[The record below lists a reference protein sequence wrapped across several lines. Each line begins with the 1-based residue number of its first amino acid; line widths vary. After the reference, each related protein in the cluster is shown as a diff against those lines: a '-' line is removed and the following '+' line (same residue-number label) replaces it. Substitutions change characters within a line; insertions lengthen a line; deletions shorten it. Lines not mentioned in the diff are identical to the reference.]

1 MKKRAAVMIL
11 LVVSLLLAACSDAAS
26 EAETSEIN
34 IGYFPNLSHGPA
46 MIGVENGYF
55 EDSFNE
61 INVNL
66 QHFPN
71 GSVFMDALS
80 TGQIDV
86 GYVGPGP
93 VINRYLQGGNVVMIG
108 NASRGENVLVVRN
121 DLDYTNAKDLDGKIV
136 ATPSTG
142 CTHDLLLR
150 KMLQEEGMA
159 VEENGGTVKRLAQAP
174 ASMMG
179 LFEQK
184 QIDAALVSE
193 PWASLMEAQ
202 GIARVVVDADEVPW
216 DGDLAA
222 SVLVARKD
230 FLEENPDIVAD
241 FLEANEKSI
250 SYIAENQ
257 AKAVEKM
264 VDHIEEITDQ
274 RLEKTVIN
282 SALDRVVYDSTV
294 NPSILQEFSDLLL
307 ELGFAEDDSSLEGL
321 FQ

>member
-1 MKKRAAVMIL
+1 MKKRVVL
-11 LVVSLLLAACSDAAS
+11 LLLAMSLLLAACSSAAS
-26 EAETSEIN
+26 EAETSVIN

-46 MIGVENGYF
+46 MIGVENGYY
-55 EDSFNE
+55 EEAFN
-61 INVNL
+61 NMDVNL

-93 VINRYLQGGNVVMIG
+93 VINRYLQGGNVVLIG
-108 NASRGENVLVVRN
+108 NASRGENVLVVRSDLEYNGLN
-121 DLDYTNAKDLDGKIV
+121 DLEGKIV

-142 CTHDLLLR
+142 CTHDLILR
-150 KMLQEEGMA
+150 KMLQEEGLA

-174 ASMMG
+174 ATMMG

-216 DGDLAA
+216 DGNLAA
-222 SVLVARKD
+222 SVLVARRD
-230 FLEENPDIVAD
+230 FLEQNPEAVAK
-241 FLEANEKSI
+241 FLEANEKAITYI
-250 SYIAENQ
+250 SENPTN
-257 AKAVEKM
+257 AIEKM
-264 VDHIEEITDQ
+264 AAHIEMITGQ
-274 RLEKTVIN
+274 EMEQAIIE
-282 SALDRVVYDSTV
+282 SALGRVFYSSEVDTAS
-294 NPSILQEFSDLLL
+294 LQEFSDLLL
-307 ELGFAEDDSSLEGL
+307 ELGFVEGDASLDGL
-321 FQ
+321 FY

>member
-1 MKKRAAVMIL
+1 MKKRVVFLVL
-11 LVVSLLLAACSDAAS
+11 LVVSLLLVACNSAAS

-55 EDSFNE
+55 EEAFGE
-61 INVNL
+61 MHVNF

-93 VINRYLQGGNVVMIG
+93 VINRYLQGGNVVLIS

-121 DLDYTNAKDLDGKIV
+121 DLEYQGVKDLDGKIV

-142 CTHDLLLR
+142 CTHDLILR

-159 VEENGGTVKRLAQAP
+159 VEENGGTVKRLVQAP

-193 PWASLMEAQ
+193 PWASLMEAK
-202 GIARVVVDADEVPW
+202 GIARVAVDADEVPW
-216 DGDLAA
+216 DGNLAA
-222 SVLVARKD
+222 SVLVASKD
-230 FLEENPDIVAD
+230 FLEQNPEATVA
-241 FLEANEKSI
+241 FLEANEKAI
-250 SYIAENQ
+250 ANIAEN
-257 AKAVEKM
+257 KGDAVEKM
-264 VDHIEEITDQ
+264 AEHIEMITGQ
-274 RLEKTVIN
+274 ELEQSIIE
-282 SALDRVVYDSTV
+282 SALGRVTFTSEV
-294 NPSILQEFSDLLL
+294 NPSSLQEFADLQL
-307 ELGFAEDDSSLEGL
+307 EMGFVEGNTSLERL
-321 FQ
+321 FY